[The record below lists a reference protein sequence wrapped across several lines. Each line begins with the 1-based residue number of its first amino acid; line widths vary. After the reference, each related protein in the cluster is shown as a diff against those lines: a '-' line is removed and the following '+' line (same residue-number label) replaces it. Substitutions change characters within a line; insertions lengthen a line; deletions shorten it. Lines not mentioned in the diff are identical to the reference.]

1 MAGLVKGLT
10 CQHEDLSSDPQDLS
24 VGTHILANKQIPF
37 ALRSASLAN
46 Q

>member
-24 VGTHILANKQIPF
+24 AGSHVLANKQIPF
-37 ALRSASLAN
+37 TFKSASLAS
-46 Q
+46 